1 MVCDG
6 FVGSPEGTGDCSG
19 GNEDEGR
26 GDGIGSEGEGS
37 GDGSGREGEG
47 IGDGSGSEGEGII
60 DGRGSEG
67 EGTIDGSGT
76 EGDGIGGTAN
86 EEAGDGLTLRAA
98 VVAASVSNATRQLA
112 GITIRDTPSAN
123 LVSLKEQ
130 RRSRGHY
137 LFTNLKKARIPR
149 R

>member
-26 GDGIGSEGEGS
+26 GDGGGSV
-37 GDGSGREGEG
+37 GEG

-76 EGDGIGGTAN
+76 EGDGIGGTAI

-112 GITIRDTPSAN
+112 GITMRDTPSAN
-123 LVSLKEQ
+123 LVSLPKEQ